1 MVLYSSL
8 LEPAWWHN
16 NIMGKSGAMWYSVP
30 VMGRL
35 SLDKKLNV
43 CCPAVMLMESFNNS
57 GAGVREVLV
66 LERQATSKS
75 RSGNTDR

>member
-16 NIMGKSGAMWYSVP
+16 NIIGESGAAWYSVP

-35 SLDKKLNV
+35 SLDKKLNA
-43 CCPAVMLMESFNNS
+43 CCPAVMLIESFNNS
-57 GAGVREVLV
+57 GGDAFEVLV
-66 LERQATSKS
+66 LE
-75 RSGNTDR
+75 